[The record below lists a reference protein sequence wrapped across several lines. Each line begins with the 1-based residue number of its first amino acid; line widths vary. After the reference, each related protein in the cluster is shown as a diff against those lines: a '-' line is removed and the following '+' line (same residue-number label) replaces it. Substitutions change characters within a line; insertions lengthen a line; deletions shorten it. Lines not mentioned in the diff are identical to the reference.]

1 MFSRAGESKLI
12 REVIFPLIER
22 LVDIVFA
29 STLVLAPAF
38 LALAGFFFFKAIL
51 RQPRCFC

>member
-38 LALAGFFFFKAIL
+38 LALAGFFKAIL